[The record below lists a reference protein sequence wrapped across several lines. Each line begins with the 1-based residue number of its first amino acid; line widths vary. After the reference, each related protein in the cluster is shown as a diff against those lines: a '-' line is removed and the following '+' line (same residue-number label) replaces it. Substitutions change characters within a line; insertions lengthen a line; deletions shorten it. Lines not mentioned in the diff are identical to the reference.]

1 MHIATLGKR
10 MALSLQAIALVFG
23 LGTTTIAAVAVTAA
37 PAYANPANC
46 NGDPTA
52 GDPLT
57 SGAACSQGAS
67 QKENL
72 FGQGGIFTVA
82 ADTLIFL
89 VGAISV
95 IYLIIGGL
103 RYVISNGDSK
113 AVTAAKDTILYAI
126 VGVVIAV
133 ISFAL
138 VQFVINALNKA
149 S

>member
-1 MHIATLGKR
+1 MHAVTLGKKVGI
-10 MALSLQAIALVFG
+10 SLQAITLMLG
-23 LGTTTIAAVAVTAA
+23 LGSASLAAVAISAA
-37 PAYANPANC
+37 PAYALPSNC

-57 SGAACSQGAS
+57 SGAACSQGPS

-126 VGVVIAV
+126 VGVVVAV